1 MYKRQL
7 PLLKDLTGLF
17 SAEFAIRAFIIR
29 YPDICQAYFQQW
41 INDEDEDV
49 RRLVS
54 EGTRPKLPWAMQ
66 LKMYVK
72 DPHCN
77 IPLLTHLKNDSSL
90 YVRRS
95 VANHLN
101 DIAKDH
107 PELVIDVCEQWMKD
121 ATPNVQW
128 VIKHATRSLVK
139 QGHSRV
145 YPLLGYSQQPKLAPL
160 ELTVTTPDLKLGDT
174 LSFSVKLQ
182 SPLSKALNQPQSFV
196 VDYAIG
202 FVKANGQQKLKVFK
216 FKNITLDN
224 DQQITINKR
233 QVLKAISTRQ
243 YYSGT
248 HQLIILINGV
258 KMADAVFNLKV

>member
-1 MYKRQL
+1 
-7 PLLKDLTGLF
+7 
-17 SAEFAIRAFIIR
+17 
-29 YPDICQAYFQQW
+29 
-41 INDEDEDV
+41 
-49 RRLVS
+49 
-54 EGTRPKLPWAMQ
+54 MQ